1 MAAPPGDSGKIQ
13 VRFVSRL
20 EELEIPES
28 AFAVPEGLTRKGL
41 AEVVNG
47 LLQLDPPQ
55 PFDFLIN
62 EEFLRSSLATFLSNR
77 HVRRPLDPLPGTR
90 ARDVPTIIYALEA
103 AASDSAQRGDNP
115 HLD

>member
-77 HVRRPLDPLPGTR
+77 HVRRPLDPSLGR